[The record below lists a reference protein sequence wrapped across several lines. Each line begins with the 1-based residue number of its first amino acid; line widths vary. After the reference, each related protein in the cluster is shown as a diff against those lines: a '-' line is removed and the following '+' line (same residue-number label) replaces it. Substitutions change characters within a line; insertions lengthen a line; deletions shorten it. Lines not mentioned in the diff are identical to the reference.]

1 MSLAILASV
10 AAYLLTSVCAIT
22 LVRRRGPN
30 RHLRLLTVV
39 IGLLPLVQVLT
50 LLRDRALG
58 DLVLFRQAAENI
70 DLVMAYLCLFAIYL
84 IDRESRDR
92 RRTDMQLRLA
102 EQERAPQPA
111 PPPSALV
118 HRAHT
123 AS

>member
-22 LVRRRGPN
+22 LVRRRSPN

-111 PPPSALV
+111 PPPSALA